1 MTTHEAMTEIM
12 SMSAAEFAER
22 MGIPY
27 NTATS
32 YRFKYRNNM
41 LSFEKQIEILT
52 KLNYTIKTNL
62 TWNKTSKHQK

>member
-1 MTTHEAMTEIM
+1 MNTHEAMTEIM
-12 SMSAAEFAER
+12 SLSAAEFAEK

-52 KLNYTIKTNL
+52 KLNYTIQTNL
-62 TWNKTSKHQK
+62 TWNKKHQK